1 MQERQQF
8 AKNRVF
14 WPTSPAFDISV
25 GMEKPKWLG
34 YPMVK
39 KNSNISLFV
48 LAQFTNVT
56 DGRTDRPT
64 LHADI
69 GRAYASHRAA

>member
-25 GMEKPKWLG
+25 GMEKPEWLG

-39 KNSNISLFV
+39 KKFKYIFIR
-48 LAQFTNVT
+48 FGTI
-56 DGRTDRPT
+56 
-64 LHADI
+64 H
-69 GRAYASHRAA
+69 